1 MTTLRSPI
9 EWTTAFWKDV
19 SVSWR
24 LSDRGLLTIFNNSS
38 TEPFMSSMSI
48 IELRFVQRHPLA
60 VDRRWNL
67 LVKRGTSQLS
77 RSRLAEKGPPRLS
90 ELSISSHDHIPSYSL
105 PVFKDSFMIHDVDVD
120 DLRVVPD
127 LGPVSYCGVIEDVMK
142 FVMLFDGSRLRRV
155 RGVDKTHRGHHICSS
170 RVPQRIFIPL
180 LIPQELCRVVWA
192 VWLKME
198 IK

>member
-1 MTTLRSPI
+1 
-9 EWTTAFWKDV
+9 
-19 SVSWR
+19 
-24 LSDRGLLTIFNNSS
+24 
-38 TEPFMSSMSI
+38 
-48 IELRFVQRHPLA
+48 
-60 VDRRWNL
+60 
-67 LVKRGTSQLS
+67 
-77 RSRLAEKGPPRLS
+77 
-90 ELSISSHDHIPSYSL
+90 
-105 PVFKDSFMIHDVDVD
+105 MIHDVDVD

-142 FVMLFDGSRLRRV
+142 FVMLFDGSNLRRV

-192 VWLKME
+192 EWLKME